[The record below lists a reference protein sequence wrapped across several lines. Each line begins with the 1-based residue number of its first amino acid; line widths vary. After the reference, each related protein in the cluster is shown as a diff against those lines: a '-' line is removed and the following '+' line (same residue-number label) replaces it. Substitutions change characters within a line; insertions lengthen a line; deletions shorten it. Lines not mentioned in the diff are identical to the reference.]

1 MPLEN
6 IIQPDFIQVSD
17 NLRLRKYDGN
27 YETALEGYRDPYVYQ
42 NSEGIFDEAK
52 RPDLS
57 NVEAMFNNLDRVGEA
72 YFIEVLKDGEYVS
85 VGDVTVKAE
94 NPPIAIWYA
103 EYRGAGIGTAVMKT
117 VIQRLKELGY
127 DRVTGSVV
135 YRWNAPS
142 LHMHQKLG
150 FRIVS
155 EDEKEYILELKL
167 K

>member
-27 YETALEGYRDPYVYQ
+27 YETALEGSRDPYVYQ

-57 NVEAMFNNLDRVGEA
+57 YVEAMFNYLDRVGEA

>member
-52 RPDLS
+52 KPDLS
-57 NVEAMFNNLDRVGEA
+57 YVEAMFNYLDRVGEA

-85 VGDVTVKAE
+85 VGDVTVKPE

-135 YRWNAPS
+135 YKWNAPS

>member
-6 IIQPDFIQVSD
+6 INQPEIIQISET
-17 NLRLRKYDGN
+17 LRLRKYDGN
-27 YETALEGYRDPYVYQ
+27 YEAALNGYRDPYVYQ

-52 RPDLS
+52 KPDLS
-57 NVEAMFNNLDRVGEA
+57 YVEGMFKYLDRVGEA
-72 YFIEVLKDGEYVS
+72 YFIEVLKDGEYIS

-103 EYRGAGIGTAVMKT
+103 EYRGTGIGTAVMKT

-127 DRVTGSVV
+127 DKITGSTV
-135 YRWNAPS
+135 YKWNAPS

-155 EDEKEYILELKL
+155 EDEKEYILELEL